1 MNAALDVR
9 TALAPLLDADLTR
22 WRGLQP
28 LSRTALEA
36 AFGAPTTVEEADLG
50 HVPALRL
57 RYDSDRPRFTDS
69 PRFTAW
75 ERDGAIVMIEA
86 DRMPAV
92 DMLARLPTPDAR
104 LQHEILLD
112 GAYAREYLYC
122 AIGLVLTVAEP
133 FDRSGPNAIVRAR
146 GIAPLADPSGF
157 GPAYY
162 LPFADQVRW
171 APPEG
176 MGA

>member
-1 MNAALDVR
+1 MNAPLDVR
-9 TALAPLLDADLTR
+9 TALAPLLDADLAR
-22 WRGLQP
+22 WRGLPP
-28 LSRTALEA
+28 LSRAALEA
-36 AFGAPTTVEEADLG
+36 VFGPPTTVEQMDLG
-50 HVPALRL
+50 HFPALRL
-57 RYDSDRPRFTDS
+57 RYDSHS

-75 ERDGAIVMIEA
+75 EREGAIVMIEA

-112 GAYAREYLYC
+112 AAYAREYLYC

-146 GIAPLADPSGF
+146 GIAPLADPGEF

-162 LPFADQVRW
+162 LPFADRIRW

-176 MGA
+176 TGA